1 MSRQISVDR
10 QYLYYVDGPNELKLS
25 VEWSAVAK
33 TEDMPND
40 FEISARDLTAW
51 TKPAGEPIDPARRER
66 LLDEIAEY
74 YSRGP
79 VADIIGPGGALL
91 RGQSKYR
98 FYLHIP
104 PKPSCYYEVGRFL
117 SIPMAPPVPGT
128 REWSKKYILDFSGI
142 TEWTDP
148 RTPLEPEY
156 LNAIARRIVAK
167 EKIGAIG
174 LPAPLRP

>member
-1 MSRQISVDR
+1 MGSQIRVDR
-10 QYLYYVDGPNELKLS
+10 QYLYYTDGPRELKLE

-33 TEDMPND
+33 TEDMPHD
-40 FEISARDLTAW
+40 LEIYALDLTAW
-51 TKPAGEPIDPARRER
+51 TTPPGEPIDPARREQ

-79 VADIIGPGGALL
+79 VADIIGPLGALL

-98 FYLHIP
+98 FYLQIP
-104 PKPSCYYEVGRFL
+104 PKPSRYYEVGRFL

-128 REWSKKYILDFSGI
+128 REWSKKYILDFTGI
-142 TEWTDP
+142 TEWTAPKIPLDP
-148 RTPLEPEY
+148 AH
-156 LNAIARRIVAK
+156 LNLIAKRIVGK

-174 LPAPLRP
+174 LPPP